1 MSLILEALRKS
12 EQERRQNVAGAAPGE
27 VLTGATVV
35 QVGTSR
41 GVLWGAAAVVIA
53 ALSFAAWLWW
63 SRPAVPPAAPAAQG
77 TVLPAAAV
85 AASPA
90 LTPAP
95 TPAPITAA
103 PPAPVS
109 VAVAPAAE
117 SVSTPQVAPLAVG
130 GAAPQLASSARA
142 LSAPPS
148 PAPVARPAP
157 ASQLPPLPT
166 SPSAQRAAA
175 PAAQAEPAA
184 APRAG
189 PGARAAPN
197 AQVVFLADL
206 PPEVRKELPPLTLS
220 GYIHADQPGD
230 RLLAIN
236 DKLVRIG
243 DEVVPG
249 LQVVSLAPGYV
260 VLAYKGWRFRV
271 ATP

>member
-12 EQERRQNVAGAAPGE
+12 EQERRQNVAAAASAE
-27 VLTGATVV
+27 VLSGATIV
-35 QVGTSR
+35 QVGTPR

-85 AASPA
+85 APSPA

-95 TPAPITAA
+95 IPAPITAA
-103 PPAPVS
+103 PPAPVN

-157 ASQLPPLPT
+157 APQLPPSPT
-166 SPSAQRAAA
+166 SPSAQRVAV
-175 PAAQAEPAA
+175 PAAQAEAAA
-184 APRAG
+184 APRA
-189 PGARAAPN
+189 GARAAPN